1 MRKKLH
7 SQLWIY
13 FTFFIFF
20 TILFVLIL
28 FLFLIFLLKKY
39 NLLINGHSEP
49 IFPILI
55 VMLISLFIGLALS
68 GFIGR
73 KILKPIAKLRESMGL
88 VAKGDFSIQLEENQK
103 LNDVN
108 QLYHDFNVMVTEL
121 RSIESMRHDF
131 VSNVSHEF
139 KTPIATIRG
148 YVQLLQ
154 DDSLSS
160 LDRETYLHRM
170 LDGTQQLSY
179 LTDNI
184 LRLTKLENQKM
195 GLEYHS
201 FRLDEQIRE
210 VILFLQP
217 KWEPLEI
224 EFELDLPTTYYM
236 GNEELLYQVWLN
248 VVENGIKYN
257 QKNGN
262 IKVTL
267 FSTNDDLYISLSD
280 NGIGMS
286 ETTIRHAFDKFY
298 QNDGSRQSKGNGL
311 GLPLVKQIIGL
322 HQGMVEIESELAVG
336 SEIKIV
342 LPIKKVR

>member
-160 LDRETYLHRM
+160 FDRETYLHRM

-257 QKNGN
+257 QNNGN